1 MDGAGEQQQV
11 PVGATVVAYN
21 GETLG
26 TIHTVHEHY
35 LLVESSDGATD
46 YEVPRHAVVE
56 VAGDR
61 VQIRVNREALTTIP
75 SEGQSAAHREGQE

>member
-1 MDGAGEQQQV
+1 MDGAEEQQV
-11 PVGATVVAYN
+11 PVGAKVVAYN

-26 TIHTVHEHY
+26 TVHTVHEHY
-35 LLVESSDGATD
+35 LLVGSQDGATD
-46 YEVPRHAVVE
+46 YEVPRHAVVN
-56 VAGDR
+56 VGGDR